1 MVWPLHFEAAFARY
15 KNRVVRLLPFHPRW
29 RHFLV
34 FSATL
39 SSLSLSVAASGEPS
53 SYATV
58 VDVMARVKQTT
69 RRCR

>member
-15 KNRVVRLLPFHPRW
+15 KNRVGCLLPFHPRW

-39 SSLSLSVAASGEPS
+39 SSLSVAASREPS

-58 VDVMARVKQTT
+58 VDVVARVKQTT
-69 RRCR
+69 RCCR